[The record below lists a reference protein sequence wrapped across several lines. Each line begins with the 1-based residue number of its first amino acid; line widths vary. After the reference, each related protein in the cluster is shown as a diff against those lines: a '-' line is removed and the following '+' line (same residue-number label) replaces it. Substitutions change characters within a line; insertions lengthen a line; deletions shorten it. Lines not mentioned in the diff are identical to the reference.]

1 MLLGAKKRTQ
11 WSVCVE
17 VNDEIYCKRQIILES
32 GVKASDKKNIAFLWH
47 LKTEMRRGSEKG

>member
-32 GVKASDKKNIAFLWH
+32 GVKASDKKNYCFFVA
-47 LKTEMRRGSEKG
+47 LKNRDGEGE